1 MPQVYEDAL
10 VTVEALGPLGSLGNN
25 SYIVRPRDGG
35 AALVIDAPEGSEA
48 VLEALG
54 DLVVAGILI
63 THQHRDHW
71 AGLDLLREATDADV
85 HVGPEPRRGEFARD
99 ASVVRSGDRIA
110 VGGASI
116 EVIETPGH
124 TPGSVC
130 FRLGGVVFT
139 GDTLFPGGP
148 GRTASNGALIE
159 EIASI
164 RAGLYTLP
172 AETLVLPGHGGTTTI
187 GASRVEY
194 DGFASREHPAN
205 LAGDVTWADS

>member
-35 AALVIDAPEGSEA
+35 PALVIDAPEGSEA
-48 VLEALG
+48 VIEALG
-54 DLVVAGILI
+54 DLAVASILI

-85 HVGPEPRRGEFARD
+85 CVGPEPRRGEFARD
-99 ASVVRSGDRIA
+99 AAVVRSGDRIA
-110 VGGASI
+110 VGGAGV

-130 FRLGGVVFT
+130 LRLGGVVFT

-148 GRTASNGALIE
+148 GRTALNGALIE

-172 AETLVLPGHGGTTTI
+172 TETLVLPGHGAATTI
-187 GASRVEY
+187 GASRAEY
-194 DGFASREHPAN
+194 AGFASREHPGD
-205 LAGDVTWADS
+205 LAGDVTWAM

>member
-35 AALVIDAPEGSEA
+35 PALVIDAPEGSEA
-48 VLEALG
+48 VVDALG
-54 DLVVAGILI
+54 DRAVAAILI

-85 HVGPEPRRGEFARD
+85 RVGPEPRRGEFARD
-99 ASVVRSGDRIA
+99 AQVVHSGERIA
-110 VGGASI
+110 VGGASV

-130 FRLGGVVFT
+130 FRLSGVVFT

-172 AETLVLPGHGGTTTI
+172 PATLVLPGHGDTTTI
-187 GASRVEY
+187 GASRAEY
-194 DGFASREHPAN
+194 DGFAAREHPAD
-205 LAGDVTWADS
+205 LACDVTWAGS

>member
-10 VTVEALGPLGSLGNN
+10 VSVEMLGPLGSLGNN
-25 SYIVRPRDGG
+25 SYIVRPKAGG
-35 AALVIDAPEGSEA
+35 PVLVIDAPEGVEA
-48 VLEALG
+48 VVEALAG
-54 DLVVAGILI
+54 APVDGILI

-71 AGLDLLREATDADV
+71 AGLDLIRDATDADV
-85 HVGPEPRRGEFARD
+85 YVGPEPRRGEFARD
-99 ASVVRSGDRIA
+99 AEVVRSGTRIHLG
-110 VGGASI
+110 GGAAV

-130 FRLGGVVFT
+130 FRIGGAVFT

-172 AETLVLPGHGGTTTI
+172 EETLVLPGHGDTTTI
-187 GASRVEY
+187 GASRAEY
-194 DGFASREHPAN
+194 EVFASKEHPSD
-205 LAGDVTWADS
+205 LAGDVLWMS

>member
-54 DLVVAGILI
+54 DLTVAGILI

-110 VGGASI
+110 VGGANI

-164 RAGLYTLP
+164 RTGLYTLP

-187 GASRVEY
+187 DASRAEY
-194 DGFASREHPAN
+194 DGFASREHPAD
-205 LAGDVTWADS
+205 LAGDVTWAGS

>member
-10 VTVEALGPLGSLGNN
+10 VSVEMLGPLGSLGNN
-25 SYIVRPRDGG
+25 SYIVRPKAGG
-35 AALVIDAPEGSEA
+35 PVLVVDAPEGSEA
-48 VLEALG
+48 VVEALAG
-54 DLVVAGILI
+54 APVDGILI

-71 AGLDLLREATDADV
+71 AGLDVLREATDADV
-85 HVGPEPRRGEFARD
+85 YVGPEPRRGEFARD
-99 ASVVRSGDRIA
+99 AEVVRSGGRIHLA
-110 VGGASI
+110 GGAAV

-130 FRLGGVVFT
+130 FRLGGAVFT

-148 GRTASNGALIE
+148 GRTPSNGALIE

-172 AETLVLPGHGGTTTI
+172 EETLVLPGHGGTTTI
-187 GASRVEY
+187 GVSRAEY
-194 DGFASREHPAN
+194 DVFASREHPSD
-205 LAGDVTWADS
+205 LAGDVLWVS